1 MVTGVH
7 MQVFPL
13 LMVANYNHGGYK
25 MDDNEIS
32 VILML
37 LATIQIPFLV
47 SVEEWTSGRGRE
59 GRWRGGGEMDRRER
73 RGGGEDEGRR
83 ESIYVMIKN
92 VLVSCL
98 GPNLSQ
104 DY

>member
-47 SVEEWTSGRGRE
+47 SVEEWTSGRGEGEMERGRGDGRE
-59 GRWRGGGEMDRRER
+59 REERGRGG
-73 RGGGEDEGRR
+73 
-83 ESIYVMIKN
+83 
-92 VLVSCL
+92 
-98 GPNLSQ
+98 
-104 DY
+104 